1 VISWFQA
8 FAFTKCSLCRDAQE
22 APIQQGIKDA
32 LVAADE
38 RSTTLV
44 MKSLGNTERVF
55 KNAVALE
62 VREIEKEK
70 PGQIE
75 AIRHLVSGENYR
87 KSFQESGD
95 AASSVWSAGVVMGL
109 IDDVPTVGRVVCR
122 FA

>member
-1 VISWFQA
+1 M
-8 FAFTKCSLCRDAQE
+8 CRDAQE